1 MNIYIM
7 DPETLDRLAI
17 INDYSARNWNRVW
30 GESGAFKLWA
40 PVTPENEEFLVEENL
55 VWPDDQLLVGVV
67 ESIHKY
73 TEEQSGL
80 PMMEVSGRFVT
91 DSYLS
96 RRIIWG
102 NALLKDTPANII
114 HALVKGN
121 AIACSDTTRRFG
133 PSVWSS
139 MTLESSIPSH
149 AAITYCNSYGNLW
162 DEVKKLDLEYGL
174 NTEFRYYNNG
184 TITAIFGIIS
194 GGYDRTTSVNLSTD
208 LGFLTNSDYLWDSTD
223 YCNTA
228 LVAGEGEGA
237 DRIKASIIPASAI
250 QRQRRELYVDAR
262 DLQKNSAS
270 SEDPMS
276 DADYEAAL
284 LQCGNKKLLDYPLY
298 ESYECSLQITREE
311 GYVFG
316 KDYNLGDIVT
326 LTDST
331 LKVQVQARVKEH
343 LISEDKDG
351 RIDTLV
357 FGLSVPTITSLVK
370 RRD

>member
-7 DPETLDRLAI
+7 DPETLDRLSV

-30 GESGAFKLWA
+30 GESGDFKLWA
-40 PVTPENEEFLVEENL
+40 PVTPDNEEFLVEENL

-73 TEEQSGL
+73 TDEQSGL

-114 HALVKGN
+114 HRLVRGN
-121 AIACSDTTRRFG
+121 SIACSDTARKFG
-133 PSVWSS
+133 PSVWES
-139 MTLESSIPSH
+139 MTLSDSIPPHS
-149 AAITYCNSYGNLW
+149 AITYCNSYGNLW
-162 DEVKKLDLEYGL
+162 DEVKKLNLEYGL

-184 TITAIFGIIS
+184 TIITLFGVIS
-194 GGYDRTTSVNLSTD
+194 GGYNRTASVNLSTD

-237 DRIKASIIPASAI
+237 DRTIASIIPESDV

-270 SEDPMS
+270 SENPMS
-276 DADYEAAL
+276 DEEYEAAL
-284 LQCGNKKLLDYPLY
+284 LQRGGKKLLDHPLY
-298 ESYECSLQITREE
+298 ESYECSLQLTGEE

-316 KDYNLGDIVT
+316 KDYNLGDIIT
-326 LTDST
+326 LTDSI